1 VNGESPQSCKHGR
14 SYCQGGKTFLTIGN
28 FKVCPHAEQTKA
40 LLCELYGLRRQI
52 HSNVFRSIPCELET
66 IRAYTTPDFQ
76 DILPR
81 NAVNR
86 ATVVRASRDRYTSSG
101 NVFEIPPAVLFRR

>member
-1 VNGESPQSCKHGR
+1 MVNHPKAVNMVEAIVR
-14 SYCQGGKTFLTIGN
+14 EGKTFLTIGN
-28 FKVCPHAEQTKA
+28 FKSAPHAEQTKA
-40 LLCELYGLRRQI
+40 LLCKLYGLRRQI

-76 DILPR
+76 DILPTKR
-81 NAVNR
+81 CEASHGWYVPV
-86 ATVVRASRDRYTSSG
+86 ATAITSSG